1 MEEQRKGKEDHTWQ
15 EEPCSSFREEI
26 ERKMER
32 KRKKGKKM
40 LALIE
45 LLISI
50 FWVLDITNMPFM
62 EIFDK
67 VYPMNT
73 LFWLLIFI
81 VLPEPNV
88 RIKKE

>member
-1 MEEQRKGKEDHTWQ
+1 M
-15 EEPCSSFREEI
+15 I
-26 ERKMER
+26 
-32 KRKKGKKM
+32 
-40 LALIE
+40 ALIE

-62 EIFDK
+62 ELFDT
-67 VYPMNT
+67 VYPMNE